1 MSDINK
7 TLRLNELYDFYKE
20 LLTDKQKLY
29 FEDYYFNDLSL
40 KEIADK
46 YNVSRNAVHLSIK
59 DAESDL
65 EKYETKLSLLEK
77 FHKREELYIKLE
89 SINDEKIIDIVN
101 KLKEIE

>member
-1 MSDINK
+1 MSDILK

-40 KEIADK
+40 QEIADK
-46 YNVSRNAVHLSIK
+46 YEISRNAVHLSIK

-65 EKYETKLSLLEK
+65 EKYETKLGLLDK
-77 FHKREELYIKLE
+77 FHKRLELYKELETIDDSKVKTIIKELM
-89 SINDEKIIDIVN
+89 
-101 KLKEIE
+101 EIE